1 MKEYVQLL
9 TEQGFAPHPHHEHF
23 GVKVG
28 QELPGVYYAHR
39 CRLGVHEYVSLV
51 SYEGKFC
58 EAVYEAFAAKKN
70 TYQPKGNVK
79 SAELAK
85 RGFLAVLTGLP
96 RNLPDLTVLV
106 SKSEQ
111 EVASAVEFT
120 LKQMQLADKA
130 K

>member
-1 MKEYVQLL
+1 MKEFVQLL
-9 TEQGFAPHPHHEHF
+9 SEQGFAPHSHAEHF
-23 GVKVG
+23 GVKQG

-79 SAELAK
+79 LAELAK

-96 RNLPDLTVLV
+96 RSLVDLTTLV
-106 SKSEQ
+106 AKSEQ
-111 EVASAVEFT
+111 DVASAVEST
-120 LKQMQLADKA
+120 LKQMQQADKT